1 MKVIFFMSILL
12 FVFAWSQES
21 SLDEELFGG
30 GDSTGDEE
38 SIVSEVEDD
47 PESNLADELLA
58 SEKIAIGGTLTID
71 GEVSLDLDS
80 DSEDSLSSG
89 FTDFKA
95 RLYLDARPNSDLRAF
110 VKGDIVYDTSDG
122 VSFDLREMF
131 ADVGISDTVFLR
143 AGKQTI
149 NWGVGFFFSPANIIN
164 LENIDPEDPK
174 EELAGPVAFKA
185 QLPLGTSNLSGYLL
199 LDEIEEDNPVA
210 FASRYEF
217 LLDSMEI
224 TVGGVYQY
232 DNPWS
237 VMVTGTRNFGDIGF
251 FAEAVLEGNSNKVFL
266 VEDSSKPSG
275 IGTETRPDKLFL
287 SGTIGGNYSYTTDD
301 DMFSVALTAQ
311 YFYNGLGYSDSSLYT
326 KNPAALTTLIE
337 QGALSFSDL
346 RERGQHYGA
355 ARVSFNNIV
364 DTDLTPSLLWI
375 GNLND
380 GSGIVDIS
388 LRYSGIDNLT
398 PSISYKYNYGVEGS
412 EYSNS
417 GSGHSLTAGLAI
429 NAVF

>member
-1 MKVIFFMSILL
+1 MKAIFLMIILL
-12 FVFAWSQES
+12 SVFVGAQES
-21 SLDEELFGG
+21 LDDELFGG
-30 GDSTGDEE
+30 GDSTGEDE
-38 SIVSEVEDD
+38 SIVSEVENN

-71 GEVSLDLDS
+71 GEASLDLDTDS
-80 DSEDSLSSG
+80 DEDSLSSG

-95 RLYLDARPNSDLRAF
+95 RLYLDARPDSDLRAF

-164 LENIDPEDPK
+164 LENIDPEDPE
-174 EELAGPVAFKA
+174 EELAGPVALKA

-237 VMVTGTRNFGDIGF
+237 VMVTGTRNFGDIG
-251 FAEAVLEGNSNKVFL
+251 
-266 VEDSSKPSG
+266 
-275 IGTETRPDKLFL
+275 
-287 SGTIGGNYSYTTDD
+287 
-301 DMFSVALTAQ
+301 
-311 YFYNGLGYSDSSLYT
+311 
-326 KNPAALTTLIE
+326 LTT
-337 QGALSFSDL
+337 GTKH
-346 RERGQHYGA
+346 GGK
-355 ARVSFNNIV
+355 N
-364 DTDLTPSLLWI
+364 
-375 GNLND
+375 
-380 GSGIVDIS
+380 
-388 LRYSGIDNLT
+388 
-398 PSISYKYNYGVEGS
+398 
-412 EYSNS
+412 
-417 GSGHSLTAGLAI
+417 
-429 NAVF
+429 